1 MSANKDNSEK
11 LDNSKA
17 IEKKINYSENE
28 ELMKKMLHDEMKNKL
43 SDQIKNNSTQ
53 FLNTLKNMLA
63 DDKKK

>member
-43 SDQIKNNSTQ
+43 SDEIKNNSVH
-53 FLNTLKNMLA
+53 FLTTLKNMLA
-63 DDKKK
+63 EDKKK

>member
-11 LDNSKA
+11 LDNSKT

-63 DDKKK
+63 EDKKK

>member
-63 DDKKK
+63 EDKKK